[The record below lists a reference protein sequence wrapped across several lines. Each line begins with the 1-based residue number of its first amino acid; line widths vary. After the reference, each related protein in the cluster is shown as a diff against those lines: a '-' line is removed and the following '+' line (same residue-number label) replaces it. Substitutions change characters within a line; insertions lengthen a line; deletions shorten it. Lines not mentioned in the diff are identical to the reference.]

1 MLLYRMVRDSRNVIA
16 IDPVQDFNSRQQWCS
31 NMKTSEEMFLE
42 KITHGF
48 TEIVKDD
55 DGSFRLFRVPCA
67 LLPKLGVRVNV
78 RCYHPAGG
86 ELRFRM
92 KDTPV
97 SFTFR
102 RITEPDSKIHNAAAV
117 IPVGIYHGD
126 FQYAWQM
133 LNEGDTKIT
142 VMPFRDES
150 GILHRNRYRFDPD
163 LTRIIL
169 PPFVEVR
176 VIDWEGEMEPARTE
190 DVPAVKLLSY
200 GSSITQG
207 AYSVLGNGTYPAVLA
222 RELGVDVCNLGFGGG
237 ATLEPEMAE
246 WIVSRTDWHFAT
258 LEMGI
263 NVFHL
268 SPDEFRE
275 RVRNF
280 LAFFASDP
288 LKRTVFTLDMLPAS
302 SHFTPNEEMIRKAA
316 TFNRIV
322 REETVATGN
331 PAMIAL
337 PYSSLLNRAADYS
350 TDILHP
356 AAHTFEKIGCGLAE
370 MIRKH
375 HLRILAGRG

>member
-1 MLLYRMVRDSRNVIA
+1 
-16 IDPVQDFNSRQQWCS
+16 
-31 NMKTSEEMFLE
+31 
-42 KITHGF
+42 
-48 TEIVKDD
+48 
-55 DGSFRLFRVPCA
+55 
-67 LLPKLGVRVNV
+67 
-78 RCYHPAGG
+78 
-86 ELRFRM
+86 
-92 KDTPV
+92 
-97 SFTFR
+97 
-102 RITEPDSKIHNAAAV
+102 
-117 IPVGIYHGD
+117 
-126 FQYAWQM
+126 
-133 LNEGDTKIT
+133 
-142 VMPFRDES
+142 
-150 GILHRNRYRFDPD
+150 
-163 LTRIIL
+163 
-169 PPFVEVR
+169 
-176 VIDWEGEMEPARTE
+176 
-190 DVPAVKLLSY
+190 
-200 GSSITQG
+200 
-207 AYSVLGNGTYPAVLA
+207 LGNGTYPAVLA

-263 NVFHL
+263 NVFYL

-302 SHFTPNEEMIRKAA
+302 SHFTPNEEIMQKAA

-370 MIRKH
+370 MIRKYTNEMFYKNNR
-375 HLRILAGRG
+375 LSIK